1 MEEEKRTRYAGG
13 TKRFG
18 KNMTEG
24 RSWDEDKEGG
34 ARKAEERK
42 QARLEGE
49 GRKAEGE
56 TTEVYGRW
64 SERAH
69 GLGRCCGVI
78 QSRFRPMNFLRR
90 EEGEPAGRGPRPV
103 VGSGGGQWGGRAA
116 QRAATRLAGP
126 VTPVRPGP
134 QPLVSDLQH
143 WKYDELSQG
152 GSVRAHRC
160 AVCPLL
166 HTR

>member
-1 MEEEKRTRYAGG
+1 MEEEKRTRYADGM
-13 TKRFG
+13 KRSG

-24 RSWDEDKEGG
+24 RSWDEDREGG

-90 EEGEPAGRGPRPV
+90 EEGEPAGGGEWRRPMRRARGPA
-103 VGSGGGQWGGRAA
+103 SGDAIGRA
-116 QRAATRLAGP
+116 RDAGA
-126 VTPVRPGP
+126 PGP
-134 QPLVSDLQH
+134 AAACQ
-143 WKYDELSQG
+143 
-152 GSVRAHRC
+152 
-160 AVCPLL
+160 
-166 HTR
+166 

>member
-1 MEEEKRTRYAGG
+1 MEEKKSEEDRLPRGMKRS
-13 TKRFG
+13 G

-24 RSWDEDKEGG
+24 RWWDEDRERR

-49 GRKAEGE
+49 AEGE

-90 EEGEPAGRGPRPV
+90 EEGEPAGRGPRRV
-103 VGSGGGQWGGRAA
+103 VGRGGGQSGGRAA

-143 WKYDELSQG
+143 
-152 GSVRAHRC
+152 
-160 AVCPLL
+160 
-166 HTR
+166 